1 VLDLRL
7 QDARQTG
14 QPDWPA
20 LNMEMRQMRRL
31 VAQLLEL
38 ARQDGA
44 AVERRDG
51 PLQRANASRVARE
64 ATAALLP
71 LFEAQGRSI
80 EVDIA
85 EGLEC
90 RGNPDQLRE
99 ALVNLLENALVHGAG
114 EVRLT
119 LRAQGDEVILDIAD
133 QGDGVPSE
141 LQEAMFQ
148 RFRKGRQGSEGT
160 GLGLAIVRRIVE
172 NAGGR
177 VGVVS
182 GRANVLRI
190 VLARE
195 GAARSTCT

>member
-1 VLDLRL
+1 
-7 QDARQTG
+7 
-14 QPDWPA
+14 
-20 LNMEMRQMRRL
+20 
-31 VAQLLEL
+31 
-38 ARQDGA
+38 
-44 AVERRDG
+44 
-51 PLQRANASRVARE
+51 
-64 ATAALLP
+64 TAALLP

-160 GLGLAIVRRIVE
+160 EGTGLGLAIVRRIVE

-177 VGVVS
+177 
-182 GRANVLRI
+182 
-190 VLARE
+190 
-195 GAARSTCT
+195 